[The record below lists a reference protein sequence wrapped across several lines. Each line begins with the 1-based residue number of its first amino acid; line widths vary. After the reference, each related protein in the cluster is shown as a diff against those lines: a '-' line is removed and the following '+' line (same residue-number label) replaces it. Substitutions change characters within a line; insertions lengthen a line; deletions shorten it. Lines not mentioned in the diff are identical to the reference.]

1 MEPEQPLPLDLVL
14 PDEILSVVASRLPP
28 FSAYAFARACRA
40 GRQTWSHRSGGSNMA
55 EIVQVFSDKFKVT
68 TDCRDVSID
77 MGHSTGDDLGV
88 FAASVRLGALETC
101 RSLEVDGAGVEGVRV
116 LADAAASGALS
127 GLVELDFEQSDVG
140 DEGVM
145 ALTDSAFNG
154 GLPVLETLYLSCD
167 TITDAGLNS
176 LTETVQHG
184 RWPNI
189 RNIAVRD
196 NPASLEARR
205 RLRVACSRRGNRRDP
220 FPASCSTLSGQL
232 DRPLPSLRPFT
243 WPQCVSS
250 VCSPAL

>member
-184 RWPNI
+184 RWPSI

-196 NPASLEARR
+196 NPASLAARR

-220 FPASCSTLSGQL
+220 FPASCSALSGQL

-243 WPQCVSS
+243 WDPFPVR
-250 VCSPAL
+250 PTDGEA